1 MLCLLKGVIHAM
13 HLILI
18 CRSLTTAQKSAKVLQ
33 RAGIFAA
40 VTKAP
45 QGANP
50 GGCTYGVKIA
60 QRNLEAALHTLERA
74 GIRIETTVEAPELPG
89 QGAL

>member
-1 MLCLLKGVIHAM
+1 MFAERGFHAM

-18 CRSLTTAQKSAKVLQ
+18 CRSLTTAQKGAKVLQ
-33 RAGIFAA
+33 RAGIFAS

-45 QGANP
+45 QSLNP

-60 QRNLEAALHTLERA
+60 QRNHQAALQTLEGA
-74 GIRIETTVEAPELPG
+74 GIRIEKTIEAPELPWR
-89 QGAL
+89 GAAL

>member
-1 MLCLLKGVIHAM
+1 M

-45 QGANP
+45 QSANP
-50 GGCTYGVKIA
+50 GGCTYGIKIA
-60 QRNLEAALHTLERA
+60 QRNYEAASQTLERA
-74 GIRIETTVEAPELPG
+74 GIRIEQTVEAPELPG
-89 QGAL
+89 RGVAL